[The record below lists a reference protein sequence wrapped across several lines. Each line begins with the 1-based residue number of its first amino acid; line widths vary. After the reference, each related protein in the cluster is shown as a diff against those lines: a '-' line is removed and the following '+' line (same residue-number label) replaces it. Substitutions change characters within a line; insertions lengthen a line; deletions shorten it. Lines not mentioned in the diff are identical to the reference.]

1 MNYTIIAIHAHV
13 KHQHSL
19 NNSPTNNDRV
29 HMPSLNENLESIPCK
44 IIYFVFQS
52 RGCLR
57 FQYEPMTKANWL
69 KMWSLSQWKVR
80 EDWDILGSS
89 KQTSP
94 NDPQLTAIWP
104 YTNCTRQK
112 RHDTCWSIY
121 EIWFSFSFYNPYSWR
136 TRMYL
141 HAIRFQCRKWC
152 QLSPYTNLHLRKKNN
167 KKRIWDNIFP
177 CLENCNQ
184 IKKYN

>member
-69 KMWSLSQWKVR
+69 KMWSLNPWKVR

-94 NDPQLTAIWP
+94 NDPQPTTFLLSYQIRKGWNAK
-104 YTNCTRQK
+104 N
-112 RHDTCWSIY
+112 TCWFVLN
-121 EIWFSFSFYNPYSWR
+121 FSYTRSF
-136 TRMYL
+136 
-141 HAIRFQCRKWC
+141 
-152 QLSPYTNLHLRKKNN
+152 
-167 KKRIWDNIFP
+167 
-177 CLENCNQ
+177 
-184 IKKYN
+184 